1 MSELSRHNM
10 IEQQIRT
17 WEVLDNRVLAL
28 YAEDT
33 LQRESFIAQEDKKP
47 FAYADM
53 MLPIGE
59 GQVML
64 EPKLEARMLQALAPD
79 PQEKILHIGCGS
91 GYFAALLSRLAEQVT
106 SMEIRPAL
114 ARAAEARLGGFPN
127 IRVVC
132 ADGAHGLP
140 TDAPYDTLVFTAALP
155 HLPPSLAEQLNE
167 GGKLLAVIG
176 SAPAM
181 TLKLFRKQYG
191 ALHVQ
196 HDILETHLPLL
207 DNLPPPAFSF

>member
-1 MSELSRHNM
+1 M

-17 WEVLDNRVLAL
+17 WEVLDERVLAL
-28 YAEDT
+28 YADDT
-33 LQRESFIAQEDKKP
+33 LQRESFIAEADKKP

-64 EPKLEARMLQALAPD
+64 EPKLEARMLQTLAPD
-79 PQEKILHIGCGS
+79 PREKILHIGCGS
-91 GYFAALLSRLAEQVT
+91 GYFAALLGRLAAQVI
-106 SMEIRPAL
+106 SVENRPAL
-114 ARAAEARLGGFPN
+114 ASAAEARLGGFSN

-132 ADGAHGLP
+132 ADGAAGLP
-140 TDAPYDTLVFTAALP
+140 AEAPYDTIVFTAALP
-155 HLPPSLAEQLNE
+155 HLPPALEGQINE

-181 TLKLFRKQYG
+181 TLRLYRKQHG
-191 ALHVQ
+191 LLHVQ
-196 HDILETHLPLL
+196 QDILETHLPLL
-207 DNLPPPAFSF
+207 DNTSAPAFSF